1 LGSLDLLRERILRI
15 MSSLPYL
22 KLACDRCLRTE
33 RWGGSVVL
41 MVVDA
46 ALTSSGLSY
55 FDVVVPRVK
64 LFADRFVENGHVV
77 GLRQLSRLDIR
88 RVKNIWRNTRLWRVA
103 KNIAAN
109 LTYYG
114 DDDREALRNW
124 ASRSSLHNWRRDPIG
139 SIKGVGLVTYQY
151 LRMMGGVDT
160 IMPDRVVKK
169 VVNRLLADSG
179 FKPFEK
185 DMDFIENVTEIC
197 EKIGV
202 RPTELCWMTWLIE
215 GEEEKMR
222 TLKDPELLLKI

>member
-1 LGSLDLLRERILRI
+1 MGSLDLLRERILRI